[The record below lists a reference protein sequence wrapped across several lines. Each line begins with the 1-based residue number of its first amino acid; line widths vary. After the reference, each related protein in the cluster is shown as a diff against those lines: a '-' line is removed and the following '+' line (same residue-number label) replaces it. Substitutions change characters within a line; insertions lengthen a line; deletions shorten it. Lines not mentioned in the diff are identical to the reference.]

1 VSKDGGE
8 SPEPGPYFEKAALMR
23 ALAHKAKSPEAQ
35 SEFALLAALY
45 EALQEDLPDEVTGTH
60 TGGSTPAG

>member
-1 VSKDGGE
+1 
-8 SPEPGPYFEKAALMR
+8 MR

-45 EALQEDLPDEVTGTH
+45 EALQEDLPDEVKGTH